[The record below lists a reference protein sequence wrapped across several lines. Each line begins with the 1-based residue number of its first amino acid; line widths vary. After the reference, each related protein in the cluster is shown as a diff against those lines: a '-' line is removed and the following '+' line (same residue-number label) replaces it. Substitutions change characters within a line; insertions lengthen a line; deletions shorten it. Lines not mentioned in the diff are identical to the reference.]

1 MMGGFRPPTIR
12 VPGAF
17 TSISPLAPGAS
28 GIPRAAIKRS
38 CSPSLRRG
46 NVFLADER
54 LLIAADRCR
63 HLIPLFGRN
72 FPLFGRFSAELIP
85 LFSAQGNWS
94 KTQDK
99 SNTCGR

>member
-1 MMGGFRPPTIR
+1 MDPF
-12 VPGAF
+12 
-17 TSISPLAPGAS
+17 AP
-28 GIPRAAIKRS
+28 
-38 CSPSLRRG
+38 RG
-46 NVFLADER
+46 NVFLVDER
-54 LLIAADRCR
+54 LLVAADRCR

-85 LFSAQGNWS
+85 LFSGQGNWS